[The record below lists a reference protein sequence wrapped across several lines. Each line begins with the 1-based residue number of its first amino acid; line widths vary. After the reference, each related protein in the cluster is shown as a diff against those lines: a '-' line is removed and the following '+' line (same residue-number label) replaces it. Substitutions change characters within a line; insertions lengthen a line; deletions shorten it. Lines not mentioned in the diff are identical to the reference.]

1 MATLETQYKNFLLE
15 NPKSKLTF
23 DEWKEWLGKQ
33 LEEALKD
40 ILEYADGKS
49 VLNPNFDREGV
60 VIRSLDRKISFKAI
74 SNKFLLNEK

>member
-15 NPKSKLTF
+15 NPESMLTF

-40 ILEYADGKS
+40 IN
-49 VLNPNFDREGV
+49 LN
-60 VIRSLDRKISFKAI
+60 K
-74 SNKFLLNEK
+74 

>member
-1 MATLETQYKNFLLE
+1 MFEGICNRFGVEMVPILSKNFDL
-15 NPKSKLTF
+15 PKSV
-23 DEWKEWLGKQ
+23 E
-33 LEEALKD
+33 D
-40 ILEYADGKS
+40 ILKYSEDKS

>member
-40 ILEYADGKS
+40 IK
-49 VLNPNFDREGV
+49 
-60 VIRSLDRKISFKAI
+60 
-74 SNKFLLNEK
+74 SNK